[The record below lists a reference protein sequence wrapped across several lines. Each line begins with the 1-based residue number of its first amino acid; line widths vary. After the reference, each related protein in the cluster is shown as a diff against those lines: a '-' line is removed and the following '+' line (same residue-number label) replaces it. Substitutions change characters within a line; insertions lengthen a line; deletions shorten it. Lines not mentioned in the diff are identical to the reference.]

1 MLNLE
6 LSLKHPDIL
15 SKWFDSILIIY
26 YLFVKIIPMSVCSSG
41 HYFEPKS
48 IKLFLKAVTF
58 TFLASFSIFRTT
70 FQLHCLKLLSLWNV
84 SPGKENSTIKL
95 SGEVLFSDV

>member
-48 IKLFLKAVTF
+48 IK
-58 TFLASFSIFRTT
+58 
-70 FQLHCLKLLSLWNV
+70 V
-84 SPGKENSTIKL
+84 SQS
-95 SGEVLFSDV
+95 